1 MVLVLRISRAH
12 FTFIGKL
19 LLCFSERKM
28 LANIFENHGEFC
40 AKHPWEV
47 IVGVLTITACML
59 SMDKSAAAANAYN
72 SLRSEE
78 TNAVDIIFMTII
90 RCIAV
95 LYGYYQF
102 CKLRKLGS
110 NYILG
115 IAGLFTVFSS
125 FVFSSTIINFL
136 GSDISD
142 LKDALFFF
150 VLVIDLSKATVLA
163 QFALH
168 ASNLQQVNKNI
179 AKGMAIMGPTVT
191 LDTLVGSLVISVG
204 TLSGVKR
211 LEMLCCYAC
220 FSFVVNYFVFMT
232 FYPACLSL
240 VLELSKCGSYE
251 KNACFEVKS
260 PLAELLYDEGH
271 KPNPV
276 VQRVKVI
283 MSAGMM
289 IVHAH
294 SRWSL
299 NNMDG
304 NDASKMFPVVP
315 GNTTHTLIRDD
326 ADVAAV
332 QGDLMKFLSGSIEH
346 IIILIIVLA
355 FLVKSM
361 IFDSRED
368 LPDQML
374 ERHKLKDTKGIQTEE
389 SSKPVVSSMSSQTES
404 SNGVVGEPVRRV
416 RTDSCTQT
424 DISYVEF
431 ESCDYENGSSRS
443 LEECRAIYKQ
453 KNSADDLTDRE
464 IGLLVKANVI
474 PARKLETVVSEP
486 VRGIGVRRLLTGEE
500 GKFLDALK
508 NLPYHNYDYS
518 KVIGA
523 CCENI
528 FGYIPVPVGVAG
540 PLLMDDKEY
549 YVPMATTEGCLVAST
564 NRGAR
569 ALYKSGGVVSCLTGD
584 GMTRGPV
591 VQFPSLRDSYEAE
604 LWIKDPDN
612 FEKIKLQFDETSR
625 FARLQSIQIR
635 NVGRLL
641 YMRFSATTGDAMGM
655 NMLSKGTQA
664 ALNYIKR
671 EHFPHMRIVS
681 LSGNYCADKKAT
693 ALNWIEGRG
702 KSVVC
707 EAIVTQDVLEKVL
720 KTTAS
725 AMTRVNT
732 YKNLIGSAVA
742 ASTGGFNAH
751 AANIVTALYI
761 ATGQDPAQNVCSS
774 NCITIMEVDEDN
786 KNDLRVTCM
795 MPSIEVGTIG
805 GGTSLPAQSACLEML
820 GVKGPNSDN
829 PGENAQLLAR
839 VVCATVLAGE
849 LSLMAALTEG
859 HLVESHM
866 NHNRTSLSERNSASN
881 SRKCSVVSV
890 GKCVSN

>member
-1 MVLVLRISRAH
+1 MVLGFQACRAYSV
-12 FTFIGKL
+12 FNTL
-19 LLCFSERKM
+19 LLRSSERKM

-59 SMDKSAAAANAYN
+59 SMDKSAAAVNAYSN
-72 SLRSEE
+72 LRSEE

-168 ASNLQQVNKNI
+168 ASNLQEVNKNI

-251 KNACFEVKS
+251 KSVCFEVKS
-260 PLAELLYDEGH
+260 PLSDLLYDEGH

-304 NDASKMFPVVP
+304 NDASKIFPVVP

-332 QGDLMKFLSGSIEH
+332 HGDLMKFLSGSIEH

-374 ERHKLKDTKGIQTEE
+374 ERHKLKDNKGIQTD
-389 SSKPVVSSMSSQTES
+389 SYSKVVSSMSSQTES
-404 SNGVVGEPVRRV
+404 INGVESESQK
-416 RTDSCTQT
+416 RTRNDSCTQT
-424 DISYVEF
+424 EISYVEF
-431 ESCDYENGSSRS
+431 ETCDYDDGTCRS
-443 LEECRAIYKQ
+443 LEECRAIYKE
-453 KNSADDLTDRE
+453 KDSADDLTDRE
-464 IGLLVKANVI
+464 IGQLVKAGVI
-474 PARKLETVVSEP
+474 SPRKLETVVSEP
-486 VRGIGVRRLLTGEE
+486 VRGIGVRRLMIGES
-500 GKFLDALK
+500 GGFLDALK

-540 PLLMDDKEY
+540 PLLVDDKEY

-569 ALYKSGGVVSCLTGD
+569 ALYKCGGVVSRLTGD

-591 VQFPSLRDSYEAE
+591 VQFPSLHDSFQAE

-612 FEKIKLQFDETSR
+612 FEKIKMQFDETSR
-625 FARLQSIQIR
+625 FARLLSIKIF
-635 NVGRLL
+635 NAGNLL
-641 YMRFSATTGDAMGM
+641 YLRFKATTGDAMGM

-671 EHFPHMRIVS
+671 EHFPNMRIVS
-681 LSGNYCADKKAT
+681 LSGNYCADKKAA

-702 KSVVC
+702 KSIVC
-707 EAIVTQDVLEKVL
+707 EAIITQDALDKVL
-720 KTTAS
+720 KTTAG
-725 AMTRVNT
+725 AMAEVHMH
-732 YKNLIGSAVA
+732 KNMTGSAVA
-742 ASTGGFNAH
+742 ASIGGFNAH

-774 NCITIMEVDEDN
+774 SCITRMELDREN
-786 KNDLRVTCM
+786 KNDLRVSCS

-805 GGTSLPAQSACLEML
+805 GGTSLPAQSACLDML
-820 GVKGPNSDN
+820 GVKGPNKEN
-829 PGENAQLLAR
+829 PGKNAQLLAR
-839 VVCATVLAGE
+839 IVCATVLAGE

-866 NHNRTSLSERNSASN
+866 NHNRVSLSERNSASN